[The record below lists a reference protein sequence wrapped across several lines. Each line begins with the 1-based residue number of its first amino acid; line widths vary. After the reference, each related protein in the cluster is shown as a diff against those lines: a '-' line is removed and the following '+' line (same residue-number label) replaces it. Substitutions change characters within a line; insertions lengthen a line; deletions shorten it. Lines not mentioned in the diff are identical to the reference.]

1 MMEGPEIRPHYESR
15 QAHKAGSEPHP
26 PCCFRSV
33 IYIYRDDCSRR
44 EWNAV
49 QRVTPPRMPADIIKL
64 FDILYHKV

>member
-1 MMEGPEIRPHYESR
+1 
-15 QAHKAGSEPHP
+15 
-26 PCCFRSV
+26 V

-64 FDILYHKV
+64 DILYHKIFNF